1 MKKINIRKMSL
12 YENLK
17 EEAVKNRNN
26 SKEKSSKIN
35 KNLNP
40 ELKEKNIKMKKK

>member
-1 MKKINIRKMSL
+1 MSL

-17 EEAVKNRNN
+17 EEAIKNRND

-40 ELKEKNIKMKKK
+40 ELKEKKYKDEEKI